1 MKKILLIV
9 SSILTLG
16 INAQNYYGSQFI
28 GDSGL
33 NTPSS
38 VFKSDRGVL
47 ISGFIGGSL
56 TGNFPI
62 TFKGG
67 NADGVLTKL
76 SEADGTIQWIKQF
89 GSASDEVVIDAVMD
103 NSGNHYLT
111 GYFMGAGSN
120 SFDADPGP
128 GVYNLSV
135 TSVLANRD
143 IFIIKLDVNGNFLWA
158 KQMSSPAGAPNDD
171 VATIKLDSSGNIYL
185 AGSYTYVDFDPGAG
199 DQTLMAS
206 GSSGAFIVKLDNN
219 GNFLWVKTLEG
230 TSNKKIID
238 LELDGS
244 ENIYVAGRF
253 QGNID
258 LNPDSTMQDL
268 RVTAGNFDT
277 FVAKYDS
284 NGNYIWGLNYG
295 GTASDTPE
303 KILING
309 NDLYVGGAFTGT
321 VDLDPT
327 SGVSNVVSAGGQD
340 AYLTKLTLNGDYV
353 SSFVIPGTTSNLD
366 SIRDIYV
373 DATGNI
379 YLSGLFQN
387 ITLNS
392 NNYTA
397 NVANAD
403 AFYLKLDSSL
413 NFSSIY
419 LIQGDGIQSIPFIQQ
434 LADNKFLAIGSSRGV
449 AIFNYANPISTEGNS
464 IPQSYTYVTKFDF
477 ETTLDTNTFESQ
489 NNFSVY
495 PNPVQ
500 SVLNIVS
507 QNKIVSINIY
517 NLEGRKVF
525 GQAKSE
531 ITNVNL
537 EILQTGTYILQMQ
550 DENGKIENRK
560 LIKY

>member
-1 MKKILLIV
+1 M
-9 SSILTLG
+9 
-16 INAQNYYGSQFI
+16 
-28 GDSGL
+28 
-33 NTPSS
+33 
-38 VFKSDRGVL
+38 
-47 ISGFIGGSL
+47 
-56 TGNFPI
+56 
-62 TFKGG
+62 
-67 NADGVLTKL
+67 
-76 SEADGTIQWIKQF
+76 
-89 GSASDEVVIDAVMD
+89 
-103 NSGNHYLT
+103 
-111 GYFMGAGSN
+111 
-120 SFDADPGP
+120 
-128 GVYNLSV
+128 
-135 TSVLANRD
+135 
-143 IFIIKLDVNGNFLWA
+143 
-158 KQMSSPAGAPNDD
+158 
-171 VATIKLDSSGNIYL
+171 
-185 AGSYTYVDFDPGAG
+185 
-199 DQTLMAS
+199 
-206 GSSGAFIVKLDNN
+206 
-219 GNFLWVKTLEG
+219 
-230 TSNKKIID
+230 
-238 LELDGS
+238 
-244 ENIYVAGRF
+244 
-253 QGNID
+253 
-258 LNPDSTMQDL
+258 
-268 RVTAGNFDT
+268 
-277 FVAKYDS
+277 
-284 NGNYIWGLNYG
+284 
-295 GTASDTPE
+295 
-303 KILING
+303 
-309 NDLYVGGAFTGT
+309 
-321 VDLDPT
+321 
-327 SGVSNVVSAGGQD
+327 
-340 AYLTKLTLNGDYV
+340 
-353 SSFVIPGTTSNLD
+353 IPGTTSNLD

-373 DATGNI
+373 DTTGKI

-477 ETTLDTNTFESQ
+477 ETTLDTNNFESE

>member
-9 SSILTLG
+9 SSIITLG

-28 GDSGL
+28 GEGGL
-33 NTPSS
+33 NTPSN
-38 VFKSDRGVL
+38 VFKSDKGIL
-47 ISGFIGGSL
+47 INGFIGSSL
-56 TGNFPI
+56 TGSFPVS
-62 TFKGG
+62 FRGG
-67 NADGVLTKL
+67 NADGILMKL
-76 SEADGTIQWIKQF
+76 SDLDGSVEWIKQF
-89 GSASDEVVIDAVMD
+89 GSGTDEVVIDAVMD
-103 NSGNHYLT
+103 SSGNHYLT
-111 GYFMGAGSN
+111 GYFMGAGSY
-120 SFDADPGP
+120 SLDADPGP
-128 GVYNLSV
+128 GVYNLAV
-135 TSVLANRD
+135 TSVLSNRD
-143 IFIIKLDVNGNFLWA
+143 IFIIKLDINGDFLWA

-171 VATIKLDSSGNIYL
+171 VAAIKLDSSGNIYL
-185 AGSYTYVDFDPGAG
+185 AGSYQYVDFDPGAG

-206 GSSGAFIVKLDNN
+206 GSTGAFIVKLDNN

-238 LELDGS
+238 IELDGS

-258 LNPDSTMQDL
+258 LDPDSSNTDL
-268 RVTAGNFDT
+268 RTTAGNFDT

-295 GTASDTPE
+295 GSASDTPE

-309 NDLYVGGAFTGT
+309 NDLYVSGGFTGT

-327 SGVSNVVSAGGQD
+327 TGVNNVVSAGGQD
-340 AYLTKLTLNGDYV
+340 AYLTKLTLDGSYV

-366 SIRDIYV
+366 TVRDIFI
-373 DATGNI
+373 DSSGNI
-379 YLSGLFQN
+379 CLTGLFQN

-392 NNYTA
+392 NNYTS

-403 AFYLKLDSSL
+403 AFYLKLDSNM

-419 LIQGDGIQSIPFIQQ
+419 LIQGDGIQSAPFIQQ
-434 LADNKFLAIGSSRGV
+434 LSDDKFLAIGSSRGV
-449 AIFNYANPISTEGNS
+449 AVYNYSNPVTTEGNS
-464 IPQSYTYVTKFDF
+464 IPQSYIYISKFDF
-477 ETTLDTNTFESQ
+477 DATLDTNSFGTENS
-489 NNFSVY
+489 FSVY

-500 SVLNIVS
+500 SILNVVS
-507 QNKIVSINIY
+507 QNKIVTIDIY

-525 GQAKSE
+525 SQSKSE

-537 EILQTGTYILQMQ
+537 EILQSGTYILLLQ